1 MNAAATAQHEA
12 LSFVSAWD
20 RKQLHEIAAQELAAC
35 DAGNLAEALRL
46 SELYEQTEARV
57 LGLVKP

>member
-1 MNAAATAQHEA
+1 MSASTAHSYEV

-46 SELYEQTEARV
+46 SELYERTEARV
-57 LGLVKP
+57 LGIGYP

>member
-1 MNAAATAQHEA
+1 MSASAATQHEV

-20 RKQLHEIAAQELAAC
+20 RKRLHEIAAQELAAC

-57 LGLVKP
+57 LGLGKS

>member
-1 MNAAATAQHEA
+1 MTASAAARYEV
-12 LSFVSAWD
+12 LRFVSAWD
-20 RKQLHEIAAQELAAC
+20 RKRLHDIAAQELAAC